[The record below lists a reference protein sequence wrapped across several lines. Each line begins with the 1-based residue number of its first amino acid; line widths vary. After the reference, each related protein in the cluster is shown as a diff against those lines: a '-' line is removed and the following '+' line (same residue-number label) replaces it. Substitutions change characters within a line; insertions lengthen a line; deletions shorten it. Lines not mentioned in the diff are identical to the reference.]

1 VKLTKHQV
9 PRVEEMLCTKGDTV
23 QPDVSSITLM
33 YREALH
39 VKYQQDYTV
48 HIEHLLL
55 SVRSL

>member
-1 VKLTKHQV
+1 
-9 PRVEEMLCTKGDTV
+9 MLCTKGDTV
-23 QPDVSSITLM
+23 RPDVSGITLM

-55 SVRSL
+55 SVRSS